1 MRGGK
6 GKRVPDSMLA
16 AFALVLV
23 VEGMLPLL
31 APRVWRD
38 SVRKIADLND
48 GQLRFI
54 GLIAIVLG
62 TIGYLLLAG

>member
-1 MRGGK
+1 MA
-6 GKRVPDSMLA
+6 DSLWA

-23 VEGMLPLL
+23 VEGLLPFV

-38 SVRKIADLND
+38 SFQKLVLLTD

-54 GLIAIVLG
+54 GLISIALG
-62 TIGYLLLAG
+62 LIGYWLLRHA

>member
-1 MRGGK
+1 MA
-6 GKRVPDSMLA
+6 DSLWA

-23 VEGMLPLL
+23 VEGLLPLV

-38 SVRKIADLND
+38 SFQKLILLTD

-54 GLIAIVLG
+54 GLVSIFLG
-62 TIGYLLLAG
+62 LAGYWLVRHA

>member
-1 MRGGK
+1 
-6 GKRVPDSMLA
+6 VADSLWA

-23 VEGMLPLL
+23 LEGLLPLM

-38 SVRKIADLND
+38 SFRKLVELTD

-54 GLIAIVLG
+54 GLVSTAVG
-62 TIGYLLLAG
+62 LAAFWLITNA

>member
-1 MRGGK
+1 MA
-6 GKRVPDSMLA
+6 DSLWA

-23 VEGMLPLL
+23 VEGLLPFV

-38 SVRKIADLND
+38 SFQKLVLLTD

-54 GLIAIVLG
+54 GLVSIVLG
-62 TIGYLLLAG
+62 LAGYWLVRNA

>member
-1 MRGGK
+1 MA
-6 GKRVPDSMLA
+6 DSLWA

-23 VEGMLPLL
+23 VEGLLPFV

-38 SVRKIADLND
+38 SFQKLVLLTD

-54 GLIAIVLG
+54 GLVSIVLG
-62 TIGYLLLAG
+62 LAGYWLVRHA